1 VARVRREASPD
12 TPVIELGLDEDSLER
27 LPEAAEICLFRAAQE
42 GLRNALKHA
51 GAQHVRISLRLEGD
65 EAVLRVR
72 DDGRGFQVPAR
83 LNALAKKDHFGLLGV
98 AERAA
103 WTGGEL
109 TVRSR
114 PGDGTELVLRVPMEE
129 PREKSGTS
137 QTG

>member
-1 VARVRREASPD
+1 VEHRQARFGP
-12 TPVIELGLDEDSLER
+12 
-27 LPEAAEICLFRAAQE
+27 
-42 GLRNALKHA
+42 NALTPRKGKSPLTRFLLQFNSPLIYVLLVSSVVTAFVKGLVDA
-51 GAQHVRISLRLEGD
+51 GIILGMVLVNAVVGFIQESRAEQAIS
-65 EAVLRVR
+65 
-72 DDGRGFQVPAR
+72 
-83 LNALAKKDHFGLLGV
+83 ALAKKDHFGLLGV